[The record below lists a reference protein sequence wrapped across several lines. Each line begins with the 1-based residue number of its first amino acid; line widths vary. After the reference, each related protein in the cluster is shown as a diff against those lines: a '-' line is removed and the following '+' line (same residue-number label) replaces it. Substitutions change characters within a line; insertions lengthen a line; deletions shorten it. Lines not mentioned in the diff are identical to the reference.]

1 MRRRSSIAAV
11 STPGCREAR
20 PRDDRAHEGEEFA
33 SLFSGD
39 LVFTVDGVEHTLEA
53 GDCIHYRSMAPHV
66 VRNDG
71 ERPAEVLWVLA
82 PEPC

>member
-1 MRRRSSIAAV
+1 LLGTIEPDQKARR
-11 STPGCREAR
+11 
-20 PRDDRAHEGEEFA
+20 RDDRAHEGEEFA
-33 SLFSGD
+33 SVLSGD
-39 LVFTVDGVEHTLEA
+39 LVFTVDDVEHALEA
-53 GDCIHYRSMAPHV
+53 GDCIHYRSMAPRV